1 MKRLE
6 LEVLK
11 REITG
16 KKVRFLRRGGL
27 IPCNIYGHGIESQP
41 VQVEVRKLG
50 HILARAGGT
59 DLISIK
65 TSDSASPS
73 MVLIRGVQ
81 RNLLT
86 GEPTHVDFYQVNMA
100 EKLKA
105 EVPLVFIGEAPA
117 LKLKNVSLL
126 HAMNTLQI
134 EALPDD
140 LPHNIE
146 VDVSSLALPEQ
157 SLHVKDIKVSDK
169 ITILADPDQMLIK
182 VAEVRKAVEEA
193 PAEAVAAGVEAVE
206 GEQKEGKEGE
216 AAEKSEKAEKA
227 EKPGKPEKK

>member
-11 REITG
+11 RDVKG
-16 KKVRFLRRGGL
+16 KKVRFLRRGGQT
-27 IPCNIYGHGIESQP
+27 PCNIYGHGIESLP
-41 VQVEVRKLG
+41 VQVDSRKLG
-50 HILARAGGT
+50 HLLARAGGT

-65 TSDSASPS
+65 MKGETAPAN
-73 MVLIRGVQ
+73 VLIRAVQ
-81 RNLLT
+81 RNPMT
-86 GEPTHVDFYQVNMA
+86 GDPIHVDFYQVRMT

-105 EVPLVFIGEAPA
+105 EVPLVFVGEAPA
-117 LKLKNVSLL
+117 VKLKNVSLL

-146 VDVSSLALPEQ
+146 VDISVLAVPEQ

-169 ITILADPDQMLIK
+169 ITILADPEQMIIK
-182 VAEVRKAVEEA
+182 VAEVRKEA
-193 PAEAVAAGVEAVE
+193 EVVAPVAEAVE
-206 GEQKEGKEGE
+206 GEEKAVEGE
-216 AAEKSEKAEKA
+216 EAAAPAKE
-227 EKPGKPEKK
+227 EKK